1 MSVTFLVN
9 HEKEIWGR
17 ILTTL
22 WSNSLGALLSRVTS
36 FFSPFQISVCRQ
48 IWRSVA
54 HCVWTEGLLGGTV
67 PHFFFWCFHYFR
79 SVMIDRFEKVLHIHY
94 GQVEYWKVICLQTIK
109 LRSSDLGSLTHYSQ
123 AVTRIQLVYKLQG
136 AIWTKFP
143 GANGFRTPKW
153 CRFQEQKLSNR

>member
-36 FFSPFQISVCRQ
+36 FFHLS
-48 IWRSVA
+48 RSVFVDRFEEVL
-54 HCVWTEGLLGGTV
+54 HIVYGQKDYWKVLCLI
-67 PHFFFWCFHYFR
+67 FFWCFHYFR

-94 GQVEYWKVICLQTIK
+94 GQVEYWKVICLQTVK
-109 LRSSDLGSLTHYSQ
+109 LRSTDLGSLAHYSQ
-123 AVTRIQLVYKLQG
+123 TVTRIRLVYKLQG

-143 GANGFRTPKW
+143 GANRFRTPKC